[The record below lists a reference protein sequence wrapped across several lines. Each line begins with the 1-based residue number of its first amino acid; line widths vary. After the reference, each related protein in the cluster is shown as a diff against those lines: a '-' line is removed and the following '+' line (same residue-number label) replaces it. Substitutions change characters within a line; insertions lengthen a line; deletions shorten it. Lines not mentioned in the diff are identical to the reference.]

1 MIDLLRDFAFA
12 VLQGAGTGIRWAV
25 AIVAV
30 LLVLRSLCLTF
41 LPRSAHRFIDPLLR
55 LTECFSRPVSQALPT
70 ALRSGRPDYP
80 PLVAA
85 LYLLVFGY
93 GLSHFF
99 LQLAAVF

>member
-1 MIDLLRDFAFA
+1 MMIWRDFVLA
-12 VLQGAGTGIRWAV
+12 VLSGAGVSVRWAT

-30 LLVLRSLCLTF
+30 LLVIRSLGVTF
-41 LPRSAHRFIDPLLR
+41 LPRSAHSLLSPLVR
-55 LTECFSRPVSQALPT
+55 LTNPFSEPAVRALP
-70 ALRSGRPDYP
+70 RFFRFGRPDYP

-99 LQLAAVF
+99 LQLAAIF